1 MNEGFRLTP
10 ADIRAQE
17 FGRSMFGYSVTAVE
31 DFRARAAEEMER
43 LVRERAMLEERL
55 QNLREQLKAYRE
67 QEKALNNAVL
77 LAQQVRSDT
86 EVSAKQQSDLV
97 IREAGARA
105 EQILGEARAAEG
117 HVRREIEEAQ
127 RLFSGYLAAFRQ
139 LLWRHLAEV
148 DALAEHERDGTPPNT
163 P

>member
-10 ADIRAQE
+10 ADMRAQE
-17 FGRSMFGYSVTAVE
+17 FGRSLFGYGVAAVE
-31 DFRARAAEEMER
+31 DFRARVAEEMER

-67 QEKALNNAVL
+67 QEKALNDAVL
-77 LAQQVRSDT
+77 LAQQVRADT
-86 EVSAKQQSDLV
+86 EQSAKQQSDLV

-105 EQILGEARAAEG
+105 EQMVAEARTAEG
-117 HVRREIEEAQ
+117 QVRRDIEEAQ

-148 DALAEHERDGTPPNT
+148 DALADHERDGTPPEST
-163 P
+163 